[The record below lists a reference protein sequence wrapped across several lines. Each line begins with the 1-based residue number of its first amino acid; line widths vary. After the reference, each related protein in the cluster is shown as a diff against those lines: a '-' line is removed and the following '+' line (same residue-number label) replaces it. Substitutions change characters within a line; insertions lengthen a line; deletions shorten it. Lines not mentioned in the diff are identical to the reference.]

1 MKQRILTALLL
12 APLAIGLLLFAP
24 TRWLLPIIAV
34 ILLGGVWEWT
44 RLIGV
49 RTLLVRALL
58 LLPPVAIMAWLAQFG
73 WPHLFP
79 LVVLAG
85 LLWWLI
91 ATVWMFFPHIGAKR
105 TNGVRLWKYVVV
117 LLMVVPAWSALALLH
132 ADPEHGPAWAL
143 FAVMIVWV
151 ADSGAYFAGTR
162 WGGRKLAPSISPG
175 KTWAG
180 LWGGLAASLLLA
192 VSMALIMSL
201 DLRSTAGLL
210 LATALAML
218 ISVVGDLCESLIK
231 RHAGAKDSGHL
242 IPGHGGVLDRLDSLF
257 AALPMFVVLKWSLL

>member
-12 APLAIGLLLFAP
+12 APLAISLLLFAP
-24 TRWLLPIIAV
+24 TRWLLPVIAM
-34 ILLGGVWEWT
+34 LLLAGVWEWT
-44 RLIGV
+44 RLIGF
-49 RTLLVRALL
+49 RTHLARAIL

-73 WPHLFP
+73 WPQLFP

-85 LLWWLI
+85 VLWWLV
-91 ATVWMFFPHIGAKR
+91 ATAWMFFPQIGAQR
-105 TNGVRLWKYVVV
+105 TNGVRLWKYGVV

-132 ADPEHGPAWAL
+132 AEPEHGPAWAL

-162 WGGRKLAPSISPG
+162 WGGRKLAPNISPG

-180 LWGGLAASLLLA
+180 LWGGLVASLLLA
-192 VSMALIMSL
+192 LAMALLM
-201 DLRSTAGLL
+201 DLGLRGSAGLL
-210 LATALAML
+210 LATAISML

-257 AALPMFVVLKWSLL
+257 AALPMFVVLKWTLL